1 MHMLGM
7 DTTPHQNVKRPAS
20 FGRRHVMA
28 IGLLVL
34 VAMALTTGAYASTD
48 ASWDPQRYI
57 DVNEVK
63 PGMEAYC
70 LTDYGDNGIEKFELK
85 VLDVVYEM
93 DPGHDAILVM
103 GMDER
108 FKHSGPVGGCS
119 GSPVYID
126 GRLAG
131 ALAFG
136 WSFAKD
142 PLYGVTPIR
151 EMLAVGKTNTA
162 LTGKGAKRQA
172 AFAFDFSKPIDL
184 SQVSEQVLNR
194 RLIGPANPNG
204 ASALPC
210 PLLISGIPTPACQEL
225 ASQFDAMGFMAVPG
239 LTGTATNGDDE
250 SMELKVGGTLTLPLV
265 TGDINMNVLGTVT
278 EIRGD
283 RVYAFGHS
291 FLGYGGTDL
300 PMAGGKVYTV
310 ISNVMRSF
318 KLGTSGKIAGSITT
332 DEVTAV
338 SGRIGAEPNM
348 VPMSIRVD
356 RYNDTEPRRYNCR
369 IAYNDT
375 MTAALARSA
384 IAAAALQLGPL
395 PPEHT
400 IEYSAAIEM
409 DDGQSI
415 RFDNISAS
423 MGLIEPVS
431 EIVGTVA
438 LLMNNPFRCAKIKS
452 MDFAT
457 RIRTDSISSH
467 FWSVDVV
474 DPQIKAGEEIEANVV
489 IESYLGE
496 KKKYKIKLTVPKN
509 VAAGKY
515 GLMLCGAQEYERFLA
530 KTVPYRF
537 IATNYQTLV
546 EALNVA
552 LNIDRTKLYCVLVLP
567 PEGITLDKAEL
578 PDLPGTKSVILQS
591 DTRALRV
598 QPYPHWI
605 EKTIETGTVIGDKEI
620 VPIVVEE

>member
-1 MHMLGM
+1 MLGM
-7 DTTPHQNVKRPAS
+7 DTTPHPNAKSPAC

-28 IGLLVL
+28 IGLLGL
-34 VAMALTTGAYASTD
+34 LAMAMATDAYASTD
-48 ASWDPQRYI
+48 ASWDPNRYI

-63 PGMEAYC
+63 PGMDAYC
-70 LTDYGDNGIEKFELK
+70 LTDYGDNGIEKFALK

-103 GMDER
+103 GTDER
-108 FKHSGPVGGCS
+108 FKHTGPVGGCS

-151 EMLAVGKTNTA
+151 EMLAVGKTNAA
-162 LTGKGAKRQA
+162 LTAKGARRQS
-172 AFAFDFSKPIDL
+172 AFAFDFSKPLDL
-184 SQVSEQVLNR
+184 SQVSEQVLSR

-210 PLLISGIPTPACQEL
+210 PLLISGVPSRTCQEL

-239 LTGTATNGDDE
+239 LTGTAANGDDE
-250 SMELKVGGTLTLPLV
+250 TMELKPGGTLTIPLV
-265 TGDINMNVLGTVT
+265 VGDINMNVLGTVT
-278 EIRGD
+278 EVRGD

-291 FLGYGGTDL
+291 FLGYGGVDL

-318 KLGTSGKIAGSITT
+318 KLGTSGKILGSITT
-332 DEVTAV
+332 DEITAV

-348 VPMSIRVD
+348 VPMSIRVE
-356 RYNDTEPRRYNCR
+356 RYNDTEPRTYNCR
-369 IAYNDT
+369 LAYNDSL
-375 MTAALARSA
+375 TATLARSA
-384 IAAAALQLGPL
+384 VAAAALQLGPL

-400 IEYSAAIEM
+400 IEYTAAIGLA
-409 DDGQSI
+409 DGQSI
-415 RFDNISAS
+415 RFQNISAS
-423 MGLIEPVS
+423 QGLIEPIS
-431 EIVGTVA
+431 EIVGSLA
-438 LLMNNPFRCAKIKS
+438 LLMDNPYDSPKVTS
-452 MDFAT
+452 LDFST
-457 RIRTDSISSH
+457 RIRSDSISAH

-474 DPQIKAGEEIEANVV
+474 DPQVKAGDEIEANVV
-489 IESYLGE
+489 VESYRSE
-496 KKKYKIKLTVPKN
+496 KRKYRIAVRVPEH

-515 GLMLCGAQEYERFLA
+515 GLMLCGARDYERFLA

-537 IATNYQTLV
+537 VATNYETLV
-546 EALNVA
+546 DALNMA
-552 LNIDRTKLYCVLVLP
+552 LNIERTKLYCVLVLP
-567 PEGITLDKAEL
+567 PDGITLDKAEL

-591 DTRALRV
+591 DKRALRV

-605 EKTIETGTVIGDKEI
+605 EKTVETGTVINDKAI